1 MSHCVTM
8 EKMGVPAIPMCTRAY
23 TELANLTA
31 ARDGMPHL
39 RQVFTP
45 HPVGGKSPDALA
57 AYLVNPDPVSGIQIM
72 KEIVDDLT
80 RPLTDDEKK
89 TGMDSVAA
97 GPATYGP
104 DTGDNLQETFLT
116 NGMTDYMPI
125 IIPTEGKVEAML
137 KGTSHSPDE
146 VLKTPLQGVGY
157 TSARWGYSVRQVA
170 VNAVMAGCK
179 PEFFP
184 VVLAMASLGPL
195 GLFGS
200 TTSSSSAIVIN
211 GPIRDKLNMNYGLGA
226 LGPFAHANATIG
238 RSWTLMGKNLT
249 NGGILGDT
257 YEGGQG
263 NQLDYNTCVIAED
276 EKNSPWT
283 PLHTQFGFKPEEN
296 VVSIFGGPDLRQGH
310 GARGAGAEPAMFDE
324 QISFMFQSM
333 VGGSGA
339 LVICDPLVAK
349 RLVEQGYDTK
359 EKLTEWLWKNTM
371 RTAKDFRESFLAPFH
386 LYPIALQGREPYATW
401 YKVPE
406 DTLIPFFPRAANINL
421 VVCGGQANAFFQV
434 ANMNHER
441 SASIDKWA

>member
-1 MSHCVTM
+1 M
-8 EKMGVPAIPMCTRAY
+8 EKMGVPAIPMCTKAY

-31 ARDGMPHL
+31 AREGMPHL
-39 RQVFTP
+39 REVFTP
-45 HPVGGKSPDALA
+45 HPVGGKSADELA
-57 AYLVNPDPVSGIQIM
+57 AYLVNPDPVSRIHIM

-80 RPLTDDEKK
+80 RPLSADEKK
-89 TGMDSVAA
+89 TGMESAAA

-104 DTGDNLQETFLT
+104 DTADDLQEIFSN

-125 IIPTEGKVEAML
+125 IIPTVEKVETML

-146 VLKTPLQGVGY
+146 VLRTPLQGVGY
-157 TSARWGYSVRQVA
+157 TSARWGYTVRQVC
-170 VNAVMAGCK
+170 VNAVMAGCR
-179 PEFFP
+179 PEYFP
-184 VVLAMASLGPL
+184 VVLAMASAGPL

-226 LGPFAHANATIG
+226 LGPFAQANATIG
-238 RSWTLMGKNLT
+238 RAWTLMGKNLT
-249 NGGILGDT
+249 NGGIPGDT
-257 YEGGQG
+257 YQGGQG
-263 NQLDYNTCVIAED
+263 NQLDYNNCVIAED

-283 PLHTQFGFKPEEN
+283 PLHVQLGFKPEEN

-339 LVICDPLVAK
+339 LVICDPLVAR
-349 RLVEQGYDTK
+349 RLVDQGYDTK

-386 LYPIALQGREPYATW
+386 LYPLALQGREPYATW
-401 YKVPE
+401 YKVPK
-406 DTLIPFFPRAANINL
+406 DTLIPFFPKATDINV

-434 ANMNHER
+434 ANMNHGR
-441 SASIDKWA
+441 SVSIDKWM

>member
-1 MSHCVTM
+1 
-8 EKMGVPAIPMCTRAY
+8 MGVPAIPMCTKAY

-45 HPVGGKSPDALA
+45 HPVGGKSPEALA

-104 DTGDNLQETFLT
+104 DTADNLQDIFLT

-125 IIPTEGKVEAML
+125 IIPTEEKLEAML

-170 VNAVMAGCK
+170 VNAVMAGCR
-179 PEFFP
+179 PEYFP

-238 RSWTLMGKNLT
+238 RAWTLMGKNLT

-263 NQLDYNTCVIAED
+263 NQLDYNNCVIAED

-283 PLHTQFGFKPEEN
+283 PLHTQFGFKPEDN
-296 VVSIFGGPDLRQGH
+296 VVSIFGGPDIRQGH

-349 RLVEQGYDTK
+349 RLVDQGYDTK

-406 DTLIPFFPRAANINL
+406 DTLIPFFPRATDINL

>member
-1 MSHCVTM
+1 
-8 EKMGVPAIPMCTRAY
+8 MGVPAIPMCTKAY

-125 IIPTEGKVEAML
+125 IIPTEEKMEAML

-170 VNAVMAGCK
+170 VNAVMAGCR
-179 PEFFP
+179 PEYFP

-226 LGPFAHANATIG
+226 LGPFAQANATIG
-238 RSWTLMGKNLT
+238 RAWTLMGKNLT

-263 NQLDYNTCVIAED
+263 NQLDYNNCVIAED

-406 DTLIPFFPRAANINL
+406 DTLIPFFPRATDINL